1 MWGIFFIILSVSVGI
16 IFYIIED
23 KEEKKEEKRIIDRLN
38 KLLIYLEKQFD
49 GKYDFDIQEHS
60 GSIRL
65 FSEVAEFYTD
75 TWVNLDVKDISVSMC
90 FSDTYKPFK
99 FTKEKEL
106 EEIIGNTDFRYKEV
120 TVYIDIYDA
129 NINDEYKDPEI
140 SLKVADIICK
150 IVLNKSYTKVKKEVQ
165 ERNKKEQQKRKQ
177 KEESILN

>member
-1 MWGIFFIILSVSVGI
+1 MWGILFIILSVSIGI
-16 IFYIIED
+16 VFYIIED

-49 GKYDFDIQEHS
+49 GKYYFDIQEHS

-65 FSEVAEFYTD
+65 FSEVEEFYTD
-75 TWVNLDVKDISVSMC
+75 TWVNLDVKDISVRMC
-90 FSDTYKPFK
+90 FSDTYKPIK

-120 TVYIDIYDA
+120 IVYIDIYDA

-165 ERNKKEQQKRKQ
+165 ERNKKEQQKIKQ